1 MKKKK
6 ILILTMLVVISLMI
20 ITACSG
26 AQSGGKPETIR
37 VAALNGPTGM
47 GMVKMMEEA
56 QDDEEQNYEFST
68 SGAPDELVGKVINGE
83 IDIAAL
89 PTNMASVIYNKT
101 EGQIQLAAI
110 NTLGVLYVLEDGDE
124 INSIEDL
131 KGKKI
136 NVSGKGAT
144 PDYIL
149 QYLLKKNGLDPET
162 DVELD
167 FSMQHADLATAV
179 AAGDVKIALLPQPHV
194 TSALMRNENLRIAL
208 DITQEWEKI
217 AGETNPLPMG
227 CIVVQKNFAQ
237 DYAQALE
244 DFLAQYEESVK
255 WVNENHEE
263 AGQLIEKHDIMPN
276 AKLAEKAI
284 PQSNI
289 VFLDSQQS
297 QSPMDEFLKILFELN
312 PASVGGELPG
322 EDFYYIKK

>member
-68 SGAPDELVGKVINGE
+68 SGAPDELVAKVINGE

-110 NTLGVLYVLEDGDE
+110 NTLGVLYVLEDGNE
-124 INSIEDL
+124 INSIADL
-131 KGKKI
+131 KGKTI

-144 PDYIL
+144 PDYII
-149 QYLLKKNGLDPET
+149 QYLLKENGIDPEA

-167 FSMQHADLATAV
+167 FSVQHADLAAAV
-179 AAGDVKIALLPQPHV
+179 VEGDAKIALLPQPHV
-194 TSALMRNENLRIAL
+194 TSALMRNENVRIAL
-208 DITQEWEKI
+208 DITQEWEKVV
-217 AGETNPLPMG
+217 GETNPLPMG
-227 CIVVQKNFAQ
+227 CIVVQKDFAKNYP
-237 DYAQALE
+237 DALE
-244 DFLAQYEESVK
+244 EFLDDYEDSVE

-263 AGQLIEKHDIMPN
+263 AGMLIEKHGILPN
-276 AKLAEKAI
+276 GKLAEKAI

-289 VFLDSQQS
+289 VFLDEEEARG
-297 QSPMDEFLKILFELN
+297 PMEAFLKILLELN

-322 EDFYYIKK
+322 EDFYYIEK